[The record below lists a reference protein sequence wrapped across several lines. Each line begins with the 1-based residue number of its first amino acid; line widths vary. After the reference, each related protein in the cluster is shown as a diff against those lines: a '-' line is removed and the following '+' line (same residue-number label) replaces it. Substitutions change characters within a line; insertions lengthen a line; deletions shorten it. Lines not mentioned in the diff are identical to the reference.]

1 MRNMNERPIC
11 HRAEDLVTYLYG
23 EASEAEAKDFANH
36 VQSCDACRAEFAVFQ
51 QVHDSILEWR
61 SEALGAISFAHDSTA
76 AAMQANTALTATSVG
91 SKKRLS
97 AIAAVREFFNVSPLW
112 LRCAAA
118 LASILF
124 CVLVVLAAARL
135 WQKPSQ
141 VVRNG
146 NDDRVYTPEQFKQ
159 EVAKQVDEKVA
170 AIKKSQAPTPTTSMA
185 NNNPAERKPAR
196 QRSLTGSQLATLPQT
211 RLTRKEREQLAADL
225 RLVPGPDDDD
235 LPFVLP
241 NEPNQ

>member
-23 EASEAEAKDFANH
+23 EASEAEAKDFAGH
-36 VQSCDACRAEFAVFQ
+36 VQACDACRTEFAVFQ

-61 SEALGAISFAHDSTA
+61 NEALGAVSFAHDSTA
-76 AAMQANTALTATSVG
+76 GAMQANTALPATSVG
-91 SKKRLS
+91 SEKRLS
-97 AIAAVREFFNVSPLW
+97 AIAAIREFFNVSPLW
-112 LRCAAA
+112 LRGAAA

-124 CVLVVLAAARL
+124 CVLVVLAAARF

-141 VVRNG
+141 VG
-146 NDDRVYTPEQFKQ
+146 KDGSNDKRYTQQQFDDA
-159 EVAKQVDEKVA
+159 VAKQVDEKIA
-170 AIKKSQAPTPTTSMA
+170 AIKNPQASTPPTSA
-185 NNNPAERKPAR
+185 AGNNTGQRKPAR
-196 QRSLTGSQLATLPQT
+196 QRSLTGSQLARTH
-211 RLTRKEREQLAADL
+211 LTRKEREQLAADL

>member
-23 EASEAEAKDFANH
+23 EASEAEAKDFAGH
-36 VQSCDACRAEFAVFQ
+36 VHSCDACRTEFAVFQ

-61 SEALGAISFAHDSTA
+61 SEALGAVSFAHDSTA
-76 AAMQANTALTATSVG
+76 SAMQANTALPATSVG
-91 SKKRLS
+91 SEKRLS
-97 AIAAVREFFNVSPLW
+97 AIAAIREFFNVSPLW
-112 LRCAAA
+112 LRGVAA

-135 WQKPSQ
+135 WQRPSQ

-146 NDDRVYTPEQFKQ
+146 NDDRVYTPEQFQQ

-170 AIKKSQAPTPTTSMA
+170 AIKNSQVSTPPTSVPD
-185 NNNPAERKPAR
+185 NNTGQRKPAR
-196 QRSLTGSQLATLPQT
+196 QRSLTGSQLARTH
-211 RLTRKEREQLAADL
+211 LTRKEREQLAADL

-241 NEPNQ
+241 NEP